1 MSFEVRGK
9 HCENSAARCC
19 KTCSMPFSELN
30 SLILAALD
38 ARSLLEFLDS
48 LYAAFGWVYVEKIA
62 L

>member
-1 MSFEVRGK
+1 
-9 HCENSAARCC
+9 
-19 KTCSMPFSELN
+19 MPFSELN